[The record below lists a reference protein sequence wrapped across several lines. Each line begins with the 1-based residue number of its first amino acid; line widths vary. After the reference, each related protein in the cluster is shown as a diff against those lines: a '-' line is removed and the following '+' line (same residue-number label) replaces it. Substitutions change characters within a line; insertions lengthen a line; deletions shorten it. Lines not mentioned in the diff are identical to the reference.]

1 MKTTLLNLNEEASET
16 LNFMLD
22 TDYLDE
28 RIRKIDSIEDFLMDQ
43 WRDFQ
48 TLSPEKALDFLDT
61 LRCLRKDFTTL
72 LHSFT
77 PEGTE

>member
-1 MKTTLLNLNEEASET
+1 MITSLLNLNEEASET

-22 TDYLDE
+22 TDYLKE
-28 RIRKIDSIEDFLMDQ
+28 RIKKIDCIEDFLMDQ

-48 TLSPEKALDFLDT
+48 TLSPERALDFLDT

-72 LHSFT
+72 SESLT